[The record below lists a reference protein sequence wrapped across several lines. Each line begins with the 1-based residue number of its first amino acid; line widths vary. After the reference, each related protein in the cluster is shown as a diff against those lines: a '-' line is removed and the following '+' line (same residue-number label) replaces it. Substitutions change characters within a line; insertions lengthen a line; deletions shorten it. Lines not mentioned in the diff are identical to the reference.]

1 MEFLKKE
8 DKQFISLII
17 KSFFVLVLIL
27 GVFFVVKIIGEAMN
41 LKYVGAGI
49 GPVATISF
57 DGKGEVLAVPDIAN
71 ISFSIKESGNTQKE
85 VQNKVAK
92 KSKAT
97 IDLLGKAGIAEKDIK
112 TLNYN
117 AYPQY
122 DYGPQCLSY
131 PCPPSKPP
139 KIIGFE
145 VNQSVGVKVRQTD
158 EVGKILDILASAN
171 VTDISGPNFEI
182 DEVEKVQAEARR
194 KAIADAKNKAENLAR
209 DLGVKLV
216 RVVNFSEGNQG
227 GGPVYYDAKAMSISR
242 AETSLLPEI
251 PKGENKIS
259 SFVTITYEIK

>member
-1 MEFLKKE
+1 MDLTKNEKQNLIKLSFIFL
-8 DKQFISLII
+8 SVLII
-17 KSFFVLVLIL
+17 LFAIKAVTEIKAF
-27 GVFFVVKIIGEAMN
+27 
-41 LKYVGAGI
+41 KYVGAGI
-49 GPVATISF
+49 GSAATISF
-57 DGKGEVLAVPDIAN
+57 DGKGEVLVVPDIAN

-122 DYGPQCLSY
+122 DYGPQCISY
-131 PCPPSKPP
+131 PCPSPKPP

-145 VNQSVGVKVRQTD
+145 VNQSVSVKVRQID
-158 EVGKILDILASAN
+158 EVGKILDILASMG
-171 VTDISGPNFEI
+171 VTDLNGPNFEI

-227 GGPVYYDAKAMSISR
+227 GGPVYYEATKAVSGGEI
-242 AETSLLPEI
+242 APLPEL
-251 PKGENKIS
+251 PTGENKITS
-259 SFVTITYEIK
+259 NVTITYEIR